1 MLEDPQTLIKA
12 RVRGDEVCLLIPAF
26 AQSVEMFILGRTGI
40 ERREEVG
47 SATSELVLVCNLVR
61 RRQHLQASVVK
72 IIIEVLDLG

>member
-1 MLEDPQTLIKA
+1 
-12 RVRGDEVCLLIPAF
+12 
-26 AQSVEMFILGRTGI
+26 MFILGRTGI